1 MLIFRDINAVSVT
14 LRLVMAML
22 CGGLLGLNR
31 EYKRRPAGLKTYMLV
46 CMGAALVM
54 LTSQYVI
61 EQTNQGDLLRMG
73 AQVISGIGFLG
84 AGTIITNNRQVKG
97 LTTAA
102 GLWAAACLG
111 LAAGIGFYVGTVIGC
126 VFILIVFSGFHHLE
140 EKLAVHASPMTFY
153 VEAEGDADLAVII
166 RALQKSNLT
175 ISEVQIERKPSKQV
189 QIISFCVHLQNHQQ
203 ADNILQSIVKIPE
216 IRHVQVL
223 SAV

>member
-14 LRLVMAML
+14 LRLMMAML

-54 LTSQYVI
+54 LTSQYVV
-61 EQTNQGDLLRMG
+61 EQTNQGDPLRMG

-175 ISEVQIERKPSKQV
+175 ISEVQI
-189 QIISFCVHLQNHQQ
+189 
-203 ADNILQSIVKIPE
+203 
-216 IRHVQVL
+216 
-223 SAV
+223 